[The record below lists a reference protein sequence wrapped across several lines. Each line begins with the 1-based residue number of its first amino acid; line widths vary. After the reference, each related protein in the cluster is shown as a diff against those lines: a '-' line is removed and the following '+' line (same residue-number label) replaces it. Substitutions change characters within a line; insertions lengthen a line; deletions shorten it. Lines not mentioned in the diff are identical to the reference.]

1 MKDIFQRI
9 YLSNKWGSKESKSGK
24 GSELSST
31 EVIRKELPELV
42 KKLNVKSILDIPCG
56 DYNYMKEIDLN
67 CDYIGADIVP
77 ELITSNSM
85 KYPNVKFMCLDIV
98 NSKLPKCD
106 LVIVRDCLV
115 HLSNKEVFKA
125 LDNIKASGCKYI
137 LTTSFPEFTNKDIS
151 TGQWRPIN
159 LAAPPFNYN
168 PIMVIEEGDRQKEY
182 ENKSLYLYEN
192 EHNC

>member
-9 YLSNKWGSKESKSGK
+9 YLSNKWGSNESKSGK

-42 KKLNVKSILDIPCG
+42 KKLNVKSVLDIPCG

-67 CDYIGADIVP
+67 CDYIGADIVS
-77 ELITSNSM
+77 ELIASNSM

-125 LDNIKASGCKYI
+125 LDNIKESGCKYI
-137 LTTSFPEFTNKDIS
+137 LTTSFSEFANKDIS

-168 PIMVIEEGDRQKEY
+168 PIMVIKEGDRQKEY

-192 EHNC
+192 EYNR